1 MNAKEILSQLT
12 LENYEAI
19 FHSLGVEEIKKSSE
33 YWQLPTICHNLD
45 PADASYKL
53 YFYLNTRT
61 TFCFTECNKSR
72 DIIDLISDRWKLEG
86 KRFRFQDILNYICK
100 VSGIKTGKEGIGQGF
115 TLPSWKE
122 RLSVY
127 QVEKKST
134 YLGKRYPKDILRFLK
149 PYHHR
154 AFLSDG
160 ISEDTMEKFGI
171 GFYPAKNQITIPVYD
186 LDGELIGIHCRN
198 LSQHELSKGKKYIPL
213 HTVSGLDYRF
223 KSHEVLYGLNM
234 NEPYIRY
241 TKQIQLFESPKAV
254 LQLDSIYPQ
263 NTGVGMFGMNLGK
276 QRRDMILKMGV
287 SEVIIGIDKDY
298 EERDSKEHQA
308 YIQNVKRIARLF
320 KGYAK
325 CSVLYDTDDS
335 LGYKE
340 SPTDRG
346 REVYEKLFQS
356 RKVIEV

>member
-1 MNAKEILSQLT
+1 MNAKDILSQLT
-12 LENYEAI
+12 LENYEDI
-19 FHSLGVEEIKKSSE
+19 FHSLGIEKIKKSIE

-45 PADASYKL
+45 ISNASYKL

-61 TFCFTECNKSR
+61 TYCFTECNKSR

-86 KRFRFQDILNYICK
+86 KAFRFQDILNYICK
-100 VSGIKTGKEGIGQGF
+100 ISGIKNDSKTDGQGF
-115 TLPSWKE
+115 SIPSWKQ
-122 RLSVY
+122 RLSIY
-127 QVEKKST
+127 KAEKKST
-134 YLGKRYPKDILRFLK
+134 YLGKRYDKDILRFLK
-149 PYHHR
+149 PHHHQ

-160 ISEDTMEKFGI
+160 ISDETMEKFGI

-186 LDGELIGIHCRN
+186 LDGKLIGIHCRN
-198 LSQHELSKGKKYIPL
+198 LNQYELDKGKKYIPL
-213 HTVSGLDYRF
+213 HTVGGLDYRF

-254 LQLDSIYPQ
+254 LQLNSICSQ

-287 SEVIIGIDKDY
+287 AEVIIGIDKDY
-298 EERDSKEHQA
+298 EERNSKEFQA
-308 YIQNVKRIARLF
+308 YLENVKRIARLF

-325 CSVLYDTDDS
+325 CSVFYDKDNA
-335 LGYKE
+335 LAYKE

-346 REVYEKLFQS
+346 KEVYEKLYKE
-356 RKVIEV
+356 RIAIDV